1 MVHRSRI
8 MGAGLA
14 GATSFGVSVNAD
26 GAGGSKKQGLAGMV
40 GFGNLGRSVNHVRRE
55 TGSTPLSR
63 SMIYSMGQ
71 MSGVGRGVSA
81 FNVPGMY
88 TRKDGARTVEPFPW
102 RKKVRHF

>member
-1 MVHRSRI
+1 MSSRVRV

-14 GATSFGVSVNAD
+14 SSTALYVSVNAN
-26 GAGGSKKQGLAGMV
+26 GAGGNKKQGLPGSV
-40 GFGNLGRSVNHVRRE
+40 GFGTRNISHVQHR

-71 MSGVGRGVSA
+71 LSGVGRGVSS

-88 TRKDGARTVEPFPW
+88 TRKDGARTVAPFPF
-102 RKKVRHF
+102 RVPTVH

>member
-1 MVHRSRI
+1 MGSRARV

-14 GATSFGVSVNAD
+14 GSTAVFVSVNAN
-26 GAGGSKKQGLAGMV
+26 GAGGSKKQGLPGLV
-40 GFGNLGRSVNHVRRE
+40 GFGSRNVSHVQHR

-71 MSGVGRGVSA
+71 LSGVGRGMSA

-88 TRKDGARTVEPFPW
+88 TRKDGAKTVAPFPF
-102 RKKVRHF
+102 RMPTVR